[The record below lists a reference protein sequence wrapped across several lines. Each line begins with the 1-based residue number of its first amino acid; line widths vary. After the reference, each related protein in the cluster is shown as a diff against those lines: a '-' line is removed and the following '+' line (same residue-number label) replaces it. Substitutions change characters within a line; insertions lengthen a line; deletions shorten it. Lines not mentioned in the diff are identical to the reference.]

1 MARKTIT
8 VTLRPRLVSG
18 SVIGK
23 VVSKA
28 NSRRKTNWGGV
39 IKSADA
45 LAFEKAV
52 AQQIPHDLDA
62 IDGDVAF
69 IATIY
74 YKDRRP
80 DLDESLVLDCLQQ
93 HTDKQKR
100 VWFNGVYVNDRQIK
114 AKLIL
119 HELDKDNP
127 RVEFTVVSLWLVQE
141 KLQQLVAEIKGLEL
155 L

>member
-8 VTLRPRLVSG
+8 VNLQPRLVSG
-18 SVIGK
+18 SVVGK

-39 IKSADA
+39 IKSQDA
-45 LAFEKAV
+45 LNFEKAV
-52 AQQIPHDLDA
+52 AQQIPHDLEP
-62 IDGDVAF
+62 ITGDVAF

-114 AKLIL
+114 AKVIL
-119 HELDKDNP
+119 HRLDKENP
-127 RVEFTVVSLWLVQE
+127 RVEFTVVSLFAVEEMLTKLVTDIQM
-141 KLQQLVAEIKGLEL
+141 LEL
-155 L
+155 